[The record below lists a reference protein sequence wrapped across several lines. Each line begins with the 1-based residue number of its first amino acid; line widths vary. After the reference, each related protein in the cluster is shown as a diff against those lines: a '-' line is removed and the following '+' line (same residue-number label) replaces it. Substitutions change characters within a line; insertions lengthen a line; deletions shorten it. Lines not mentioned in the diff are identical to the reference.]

1 MNEKIKSMREE
12 AEKKLALALE
22 LLSADE
28 VTEEMAL
35 QAEALRVSATEI
47 IEKAEKLIE
56 VLEANANLPDWAA
69 VSEGEDKEIKA
80 REIEPKNGK
89 WSHFGEFI
97 KAVAATC
104 RGSYDPRLNWM
115 SGDSEKTRG
124 RKDMAEGAMATGGAL
139 VPAEYLAELLKYDG
153 QGIIVRPRARVIPMG
168 ARSISI
174 PAIDHAVHTGVAGKS
189 NFYGGVLAYWIE
201 EAGAKEIEDITF
213 DKVELVVHKLCG
225 YGRVSDELW
234 ADSNPAIAAII
245 NTIFGDALLWKE
257 DYAYLSGNGVGQ
269 PLGVIGAPGT
279 FTQIRANA
287 GQFQFVDAINM
298 MEHFLPIRGG
308 VWVMSQSVLPQLYA
322 MVDPNGNYI
331 WLPTY
336 GVGVAAAAPGT
347 LLGYPVIFTE
357 KTPIL
362 GTTGDVLL
370 CDFSQYLIGDRQA
383 VTMASSIHE
392 RFRYDQTTFRMVM
405 RVDGQEWCK
414 APIELADGATQ
425 VSPFVELDAAT
436 A

>member
-35 QAEALRVSATEI
+35 QAEALRVSANEI

-139 VPAEYLAELLKYDG
+139 VP
-153 QGIIVRPRARVIPMG
+153 RM
-168 ARSISI
+168 
-174 PAIDHAVHTGVAGKS
+174 
-189 NFYGGVLAYWIE
+189 
-201 EAGAKEIEDITF
+201 EA
-213 DKVELVVHKLCG
+213 
-225 YGRVSDELW
+225 
-234 ADSNPAIAAII
+234 
-245 NTIFGDALLWKE
+245 
-257 DYAYLSGNGVGQ
+257 
-269 PLGVIGAPGT
+269 
-279 FTQIRANA
+279 
-287 GQFQFVDAINM
+287 
-298 MEHFLPIRGG
+298 
-308 VWVMSQSVLPQLYA
+308 
-322 MVDPNGNYI
+322 
-331 WLPTY
+331 
-336 GVGVAAAAPGT
+336 
-347 LLGYPVIFTE
+347 
-357 KTPIL
+357 
-362 GTTGDVLL
+362 
-370 CDFSQYLIGDRQA
+370 
-383 VTMASSIHE
+383 
-392 RFRYDQTTFRMVM
+392 
-405 RVDGQEWCK
+405 
-414 APIELADGATQ
+414 
-425 VSPFVELDAAT
+425 
-436 A
+436 